1 MAQFDLVLFGETK
14 LPEITKKVIAT
25 PGEKVAVI
33 EEFNSGEGTYLQES
47 NVRSLHVGKV
57 RKNLS
62 ERSINIKH
70 PNNKDRIPQP
80 GDIIT
85 GVVETAQTK
94 IANIRIESINHKL
107 STAGFAGV
115 LQLMSNPS
123 SGRGRVKRDTICRV
137 GDIVRA
143 LVFSNTNSIIHLSID
158 RSDFGVI
165 KGNCSICGGSFA
177 RLGERLKCVDCG
189 FVEERRISSEYQ
201 NNRPS

>member
-1 MAQFDLVLFGETK
+1 LVLFGETK

-47 NVRSLHVGKV
+47 NVRSLHVGEI

-70 PNNKDRIPQP
+70 PDSKNILPQL

-94 IANIRIESINHKL
+94 IANICIESINGKL
-107 STAGFAGV
+107 SKAGFTGM
-115 LQLMSNPS
+115 LQLISNQS
-123 SGRGRVKRDTICRV
+123 SGRGRVKRGATCRS

-143 LVFSNTNSIIHLSID
+143 LVFSIANSTIHLSID
-158 RSDFGVI
+158 RPDLGVL
-165 KGNCSICGGSFA
+165 KATCSMCGGDFV
-177 RLGERLKCVDCG
+177 RLDDRLKCVDCG
-189 FVEERRISSEYQ
+189 FIEERRLSSEYG
-201 NNRPS
+201 NK

>member
-1 MAQFDLVLFGETK
+1 VAQFDLVLFGETK

-70 PNNKDRIPQP
+70 PNSEDILPQL
-80 GDIIT
+80 GDIIM

-94 IANIRIESINHKL
+94 IANIRIESINGRL
-107 STAGFAGV
+107 SKAGFTGM
-115 LQLMSNPS
+115 LQLISNQS
-123 SGRGRVKRDTICRV
+123 SGRGRVKRGASCKS

-143 LVFSNTNSIIHLSID
+143 LVFSITNSIIHLSID
-158 RSDFGVI
+158 RHDLGVL
-165 KGNCSICGGSFA
+165 KATCSICGGVFI
-177 RLGERLKCVDCG
+177 RLEDRLKCVDCG
-189 FVEERRISSEYQ
+189 FIEERRLSSEYG
-201 NNRPS
+201 NK

>member
-1 MAQFDLVLFGETK
+1 
-14 LPEITKKVIAT
+14 LPKMTKKVIAT

-33 EEFNSGEGTYLQES
+33 EEFNSGAGTYLKES
-47 NVRSLHVGKV
+47 DVRSLQVGEIGQ
-57 RKNLS
+57 NLS
-62 ERSINIKH
+62 ERSINIKN
-70 PNNKDRIPQP
+70 PNNEDRIPQP

-85 GVVETAQTK
+85 GVVENAQTK
-94 IANIRIESINHKL
+94 TANIRIESINHKL
-107 STAGFAGV
+107 STAGFTGM
-115 LQLMSNPS
+115 LQLMPNLS

-189 FVEERRISSEYQ
+189 FVEERRLSSEYQ